1 MAKIPK
7 SKLVKVAAQDL
18 RIHPLAQRQLVPSK
32 LKKIKDSLDLD
43 AIGVLHAVEYP
54 IEGVTA
60 KWIIDG
66 QHRWKALIDHGL
78 GEWEVEVKLHID
90 ATDHARASELF
101 LRLNDRSPV
110 GPFAKFSNELTAN
123 HADAVGVR
131 SIVHDFSLKI
141 TPTGDDGKI
150 CCVSAA
156 KKLYQIDN
164 GVTFRKA
171 LRTLIAAYGRTASAV
186 EGKLLEGMGIVF
198 KTYNGA
204 IDEGALV
211 KKLAKHPGGA
221 SGLIG
226 DGKGVREFKKASL
239 SRCIA
244 EVIVSVYNSGRRAGK
259 LDPL

>member
-1 MAKIPK
+1 MVKSPK

-54 IEGVTA
+54 IDGVTA

-78 GEWEVEVKLHID
+78 GEWEVEVKLHVD

-110 GPFAKFSNELTAN
+110 SPFATFSNELTAN
-123 HADAVGVR
+123 HPDAVGVQR
-131 SIVHDFSLKI
+131 IAADFLLKI
-141 TPTGDDGKI
+141 SAAGDDGKL
-150 CCVSAA
+150 CCVSSA
-156 KKLYQIDN
+156 KKLYQIDG
-164 GVTFRKA
+164 GVTFRKS
-171 LRTLIAAYGRTASAV
+171 LRTLVAAYGRTAAAV
-186 EGKLLEGMGIVF
+186 EGKLIEGVGLVY
-198 KTYNGA
+198 KTYNGS